1 MNFSLTKKEVISI
14 LEEIA
19 VLLELKGENPFKAR
33 AYEKAARSLAQ
44 SDYELDELIDR
55 GHLSQLA
62 GIGEAIGKKIHELYT
77 KGTLDYYERLKA
89 SIPPG
94 HLEMLKIPSLGPR
107 KIKTLYDKLGI
118 QTIGELEYACKE
130 NRLLDLP
137 GFGKKTQENILTG
150 ISYLKRYRNRHLFSE
165 VIVQAEELIKK
176 LSQADGV
183 VWPTIAGSL
192 RRAMEVVKDIDLLV
206 SSGNPVAT
214 AKFFASLSEVDAIVA
229 MGDTK
234 VSVTLKTGINCDL
247 RIVTEKE
254 FPYAL
259 LHFTGSKEHNT
270 ALRRRAKERNLKL
283 NEYGLFRGEEN
294 LPCTT
299 EEEIYGRLNLPYIP
313 PELREDLGEIEAA
326 EMGAIPDL
334 VERKDIRGVFHIH
347 SNYSDGTSSI
357 GQFVREAKKRGWDYL
372 GIADHSRAAYY
383 ASGLS
388 GEKIKRQQ
396 AEIDELNARN
406 EGFYIFKGIEA
417 DILPDGHLDY
427 DEEILASFDFVIAA
441 VHSHFH
447 MGIKEMTQRII
458 KALENPFTTMLAHP
472 TGRLLLAREPYAVD
486 INEIIAACA
495 QWGKIIELNASP
507 YRLDLD
513 WRNLIHAKKRGVKI
527 AINPDAHHIEALDD
541 VFFGINI
548 ARKGWLTK
556 EDCINCLPLETVKK
570 LLKK

>member
-1 MNFSLTKKEVISI
+1 M
-14 LEEIA
+14 
-19 VLLELKGENPFKAR
+19 ELKGENPFKAR

-150 ISYLKRYRNRHLFSE
+150 ISHLKRYRNRHLFSE

-259 LHFTGSKEHNT
+259 LHFTGSKDHNT